1 MEFLSFD
8 DIREAI
14 LRPSLCFREARVF
27 DSIVTKQHVVGR
39 SLTENSTPVTRE
51 FPAGRKSGPIHGT
64 LGNRCLCRCAD
75 VCQLAERILW
85 TRILTS
91 TGEISWLEL
100 NRRAFAIVRAIFD
113 CFLGKFICFL
123 SRLNDRRR
131 VATRNVRVMFLSMA
145 HYLIQSFVNYYLP
158 LNFTYPASTILS

>member
-1 MEFLSFD
+1 MEFLPFD

-27 DSIVTKQHVVGR
+27 DSIITKHHVVGR

-91 TGEISWLEL
+91 TREISWLEL
-100 NRRAFAIVRAIFD
+100 NRRAFAIVSNLR
-113 CFLGKFICFL
+113 LL
-123 SRLNDRRR
+123 SRQINLFSI
-131 VATRNVRVMFLSMA
+131 ATQQSASCCNTKCPCYVFYRW
-145 HYLIQSFVNYYLP
+145 LI
-158 LNFTYPASTILS
+158 I